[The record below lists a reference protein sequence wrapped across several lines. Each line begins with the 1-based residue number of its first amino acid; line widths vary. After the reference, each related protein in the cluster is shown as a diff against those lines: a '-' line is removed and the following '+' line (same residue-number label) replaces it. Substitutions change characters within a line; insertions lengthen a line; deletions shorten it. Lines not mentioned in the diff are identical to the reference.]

1 MKAKELKLGDCVSY
15 KGKVAKIHSIDSPCI
30 YVDVDDEI
38 WGTLED
44 DDELSPIPLTEEILE
59 KNGWREGVLK
69 TGEQCYI
76 DGWFYL
82 SQTDE
87 RYWQF
92 GHGDHYLTTIEY
104 IHELQHIL
112 WALGMDDDLKI

>member
-15 KGKVAKIHSIDSPCI
+15 KGKVAKIHSIDSLCI

-38 WGTLED
+38 WGIFED

-69 TGEQCYI
+69 TGEQCYK

-92 GHGDHYLTTIEY
+92 GYGDHYLTTIEY
-104 IHELQHIL
+104 IHELQHLL